1 MPKNRDVQKNLD
13 FFAGPTPSPGLRC
26 LLYSLTSSLSSSKA
40 LGKQPTHHPSGAFE
54 QPELNRQPGVTVRFS
69 LTFSFGWV
77 DGPSPFML
85 SPPTSNS
92 KGAWWTWR
100 YFAALKKASE
110 CLMPQKSQIFEADL
124 KKSANASEGTAPSSA
139 SFSTSN
145 FVTVEDGQQ
154 VACWRRDACWTLKQL
169 SAWLRSV
176 HNSLQGAVLR
186 RHLLE
191 SGSNESHVMTSD
203 LMGLTTSIKQLQSA
217 PLRLHSC
224 SPACPAIQRA
234 TLSKTS
240 TRRS

>member
-110 CLMPQKSQIFEADL
+110 CLMPQKSQPMPQ
-124 KKSANASEGTAPSSA
+124 KVS
-139 SFSTSN
+139 
-145 FVTVEDGQQ
+145 Q
-154 VACWRRDACWTLKQL
+154 C
-169 SAWLRSV
+169 
-176 HNSLQGAVLR
+176 LR
-186 RHLLE
+186 RNRSIFGVFFDVELRD
-191 SGSNESHVMTSD
+191 GRRR
-203 LMGLTTSIKQLQSA
+203 TTSGLLTAERVLDTEAALSLAAQCAQLVARCRA
-217 PLRLHSC
+217 P
-224 SPACPAIQRA
+224 
-234 TLSKTS
+234 
-240 TRRS
+240 